1 MSTETLEYT
10 FNVEDPA
17 RLRVNNV
24 RGHVDV
30 QPGED
35 GMISVSVLIHKNSG
49 SNGQPKIIV
58 VQENDGLVVAEAKY
72 DNSFIN
78 LFGLNKPCKVDF
90 TIKAPKACSV
100 HVNCVSST
108 ANISGL
114 EGNFDVQGVSGN
126 INLEDLSGDFNFNSV
141 SGKVS
146 AKNLVGAIEMNNV
159 SGKVEINEAQIS
171 KLFSK
176 SVSGSTII
184 ETPLTEGPYE
194 FNSVSGNVS
203 LLTPEDT
210 TCTIYIKSMS
220 GRAKVN
226 LPVTSRSGSKN
237 NEVIEVAGGGP
248 AVRLKSV
255 SGILKVGS
263 TNYINPEE
271 PQPEMEVAPSP
282 VSEQINEPATQPKT
296 QMQILQE
303 IENGGI
309 SVEEALEL
317 LNP

>member
-1 MSTETLEYT
+1 MTTETLEYT
-10 FNVEDPA
+10 FEVEAPA
-17 RLRVNNV
+17 RLKVNNV

-30 QPGED
+30 QPGEN
-35 GMISVSVLIHKNSG
+35 GIISVLVVMHNNSG
-49 SNGQPKIIV
+49 SNGQTKILV
-58 VQENDGLVVAEAKY
+58 EQENDGLVVAEAKY
-72 DNSFIN
+72 ENTFTN
-78 LFGLNKPCKVDF
+78 FFGLNKPCKVDF
-90 TIKAPKACSV
+90 TIKVPKACSV
-100 HVNCVSST
+100 QVNCVSST

-114 EGNFDVQGVSGN
+114 EGDCDVQGVSGN

-141 SGKVS
+141 SGKVT

-159 SGKVEINEAQIS
+159 SGKVEITEAQIP
-171 KLFSK
+171 KLIGK
-176 SVSGSTII
+176 SVSGITII
-184 ETPLTEGPYE
+184 ETPLAEGPYE

-203 LLTPEDT
+203 VITPEDT

-248 AVRLKSV
+248 AVRLQSV

-263 TNYINPEE
+263 PNYIMTEE
-271 PQPEMEVAPSP
+271 PQQEKEVATSP
-282 VSEQINEPATQPKT
+282 VSEQPSEPETQSKT

-303 IENGGI
+303 IENGEI

>member
-1 MSTETLEYT
+1 MTTETFEYT
-10 FNVEDPA
+10 FEVETPA
-17 RLRVNNV
+17 RLRVSNV

-35 GMISVSVLIHKNSG
+35 GIISVSVAKHKNSG
-49 SNGQPKIIV
+49 RNGDTKIIV
-58 VQENDGLVVAEAKY
+58 EQESDGQVVAEAKY
-72 DNSFIN
+72 ENSITNF
-78 LFGLNKPCKVDF
+78 FGLNKPCKVDF
-90 TIKAPKACSV
+90 IIKAPKDCSV

-108 ANISGL
+108 AYISGL
-114 EGNFDVQGVSGN
+114 EGDIDVHGVSGD
-126 INLEDLSGDFNFNSV
+126 IHLEDLTGSFNFNSV
-141 SGKVS
+141 SGKVT
-146 AKNLVGAIEMNNV
+146 AKNLSGKIEMNNV
-159 SGKVEINEAQIS
+159 SGKVEITEAQIS
-171 KLFSK
+171 KLFGK

-184 ETPLTEGPYE
+184 ETPLDEGPYE

-203 LLTPEDT
+203 VVTPEDT
-210 TCTIYIKSMS
+210 TCTIYLSSMS

-248 AVRLKSV
+248 VVRLKSV

-263 TNYINPEE
+263 PNYIKTED
-271 PQPEMEVAPSP
+271 PQSEKEVAPLPTQSSKQVP
-282 VSEQINEPATQPKT
+282 QPKT

-303 IENGGI
+303 IENGEI